1 MFLDLLKKHGFF
13 VLKKDGFLKKH
24 GFFVL
29 KKDGFFYYGKSTGFL
44 FLDLLKKHGFF
55 EKTRVFCTKKGR
67 LFLLW
72 KKHGFFVLRL
82 TKKARVFC
90 TKKGRFF
97 EKTRVFCTKKGRLF
111 LLWKKVRGFLVIRV
125 VILKGE
131 GTRRFHAEWCAYG
144 VVTVVPR
151 RNLTRRKIGKTPPYL
166 SGHAPDLSP
175 TQRHTR
181 VTRRLLGQL
190 LVRGNDVILGLHVV
204 FVDSSWCVGMTSS

>member
-1 MFLDLLKKHGFF
+1 M
-13 VLKKDGFLKKH
+13 KKH

-55 EKTRVFCTKKGR
+55 VLKKDG
-67 LFLLW
+67 FL
-72 KKHGFFVLRL
+72 KKHGFFVL
-82 TKKARVFC
+82 KKD
-90 TKKGRFF
+90 GFF
-97 EKTRVFCTKKGRLF
+97 TME
-111 LLWKKVRGFLVIRV
+111 KVRGFLVIRV